1 MDLRDTVVTE
11 ISTTYQL
18 TVRQALAELDRCGRG
33 YLVVEHDGQFVGVI
47 TDGDLRRAI
56 LAGADMDS
64 EAPVNIR
71 PATVA
76 PGDDPALLLSQ
87 FDVVPVVKDGKLV
100 DVIERERRK
109 ANIPAVIMAGGRG
122 TRLKP
127 FTDVLPKPLIPV
139 DGVPMIDHIMAQF
152 TDVTVIAGY
161 KAEILKA
168 YLGDR
173 CTVVVEDEPMGTAGG
188 LSLLQMDTDYIMTN
202 CDVMVMT
209 DYARA
214 LEYHLDA
221 GNDITI
227 IGATVRAA
235 LPYGTC
241 VTDNGKLRELR
252 EKPEY
257 DYIANTGV
265 YIISP
270 TVQPRGKMDMP
281 ELIEQVS
288 AGVYPVSEDCWI
300 DVGHWAKYKK
310 TVDNWP
316 E

>member
-1 MDLRDTVVTE
+1 MTLP
-11 ISTTYQL
+11 L
-18 TVRQALAELDRCGRG
+18 TVKGALAELDRCGRG
-33 YLVVEHDGQFVGVI
+33 YLLVEQNGAFRGII

-56 LAGADMDS
+56 LSGAEMDS
-64 EAPVNIR
+64 EAPVNEFPAMAR
-71 PATVA
+71 PGEDAT
-76 PGDDPALLLSQ
+76 LLLKQ
-87 FDVVPVVKDGKLV
+87 YEVVPVVKDGKLV
-100 DVIERERRK
+100 DVLEREPRK
-109 ANIPAVIMAGGRG
+109 AKIPAVIMAGGRG

-127 FTDVLPKPLIPV
+127 FTDILPKPLIPV

-161 KAEILKA
+161 KADILKA

-202 CDVMVMT
+202 CDVMVRT
-209 DYARA
+209 DYTRA
-214 LEYHLDA
+214 MEYHRDA

-257 DYIANTGV
+257 DYLANTGV

-270 TVQPRGKMDMP
+270 VVTVPRRKLDMP
-281 ELIEQVS
+281 ELLEQVT

-316 E
+316 ES